1 MGYTMPKNCQN
12 DIENVLKTQG
22 RTQMAS
28 SATQELLP
36 NVEELPERKSGIW
49 PSQRIWAAVELGQ
62 IRGEDR
68 ISQEQVQPASLD
80 LRLGSIAYRVP
91 ASFLPGRKMKVKD
104 KVDLLF
110 EEKINIENGAVLRKG
125 KVYIVQLQEILNLR
139 KRVSGIA
146 NPKSSTG
153 RLDVFC
159 RVITDYGTEFDT
171 IHERYA
177 GPLWLEIAPRSFD
190 VMVYRGSRLAQVR
203 LRQGTPPS
211 SDTFVRKLN
220 EALRIVRGGDRLDD
234 IKDGAIALSVDATGD
249 PVSGL
254 IGYKAKNNSEFV
266 DVEKINYYD
275 PNIFWEKIYRRKS
288 GGIILE
294 MNDFHILATKERVAL
309 PANFAADMVA
319 YDTLVGEF
327 RAHYAGFFDPGFGYA
342 GGEPQGT
349 KIVLEVRSHEVPFI
363 IEDGQNV
370 GRVVVERLEEPT
382 DKPYGSGIG
391 SSYQHQGLTLS
402 KQFKR

>member
-1 MGYTMPKNCQN
+1 
-12 DIENVLKTQG
+12 
-22 RTQMAS
+22 MAS
-28 SATQELLP
+28 STTQELLP
-36 NVEELPERKSGIW
+36 NLEELPERKSGIW
-49 PSQRIWAAVELGQ
+49 PSQRIWAAVELKQ

-68 ISQEQVQPASLD
+68 VTREQIQPASLD
-80 LRLGSIAYRVP
+80 LRLGGIAHRIP
-91 ASFLPGRKMKVKD
+91 ASFLPGRNTKVKD
-104 KVDLLF
+104 KVDFLS
-110 EEKINIENGAVLRKG
+110 EERVSIENGAILRKG
-125 KVYIVQLQEILNLR
+125 NVYIVQLQETLDLK
-139 KRVSGIA
+139 KRMSGFS

-171 IHERYA
+171 IHERYT
-177 GPLWLEIAPRSFD
+177 GPLWLEIVPRSFD
-190 VMVYRGSRLAQVR
+190 VKVYRGTRLAQVR

-220 EALRIVRGGDRLDD
+220 EALKIVRGGDRLDD
-234 IKDGAIALSVDATGD
+234 IKDGAIALSVDAIGE

-254 IGYKAKNNSEFV
+254 IGYKAKTTAEYI

-275 PNIFWEKIYRRKS
+275 PDFFWERIYRKEGR
-288 GGIILE
+288 GIILE
-294 MNDFHILATKERVAL
+294 TNDFHILATKERVAL
-309 PANFAADMVA
+309 PENYAADMVA

-342 GGEPQGT
+342 GGEAQGT
-349 KIVLEVRSHEVPFI
+349 KIVLEIRSHEVPFI

-382 DKPYGSGIG
+382 DKPYGSDIG